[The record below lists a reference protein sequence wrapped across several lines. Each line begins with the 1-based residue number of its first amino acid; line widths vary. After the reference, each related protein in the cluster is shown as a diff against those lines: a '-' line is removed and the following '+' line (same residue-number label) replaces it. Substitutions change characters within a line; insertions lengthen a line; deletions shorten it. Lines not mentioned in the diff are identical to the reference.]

1 MTVDA
6 DNKSSTD
13 LEREVET
20 TRAGL
25 EDTLGELRERVQPR
39 AVMDEVWEFASGS
52 GGGDFVRNLGRTAR
66 DNPVPVALIGA
77 GIAWL
82 ISGRGPSFGDARDAV
97 SSRFGSD
104 DSYDSRYPGRRRV
117 APAYGSSAYG
127 RPYTREDF
135 DDEGYEHVGG
145 GSNEPGVL
153 AKAGQSLKGAV
164 GTVSDTLSGAASSVT
179 GAVSGAADAVSGAAS
194 SLTGAAS
201 RGVGAVSGAG
211 SRVAGSASEF
221 GRSAS
226 ERAAYLRDQA
236 YRGGSSASRS
246 ASEFAD
252 QQPLLVAA
260 IGLAVGAVVGAAFRS
275 TEAERRLMGEQADR
289 LKAQA
294 MELANE
300 GYERAAEVAG
310 QTLDEVKREAENQGL
325 TTSDAKDAAGSLTD
339 RVRAVYEKG
348 KETVAGEIKSAADDA
363 EKVVDDK
370 ADQFKPSNTFG
381 SENKGNQPNT
391 SGTTPGANTTPKF
404 GA

>member
-13 LEREVET
+13 LEREVES

-52 GGGDFVRNLGRTAR
+52 GGGDFVKNLGRTAR

-82 ISGRGPSFGDARDAV
+82 ISGRGPSFGDAKNAV
-97 SSRFGSD
+97 TSRFSD
-104 DSYDSRYPGRRRV
+104 DEGYDSRYPGRRRV

-127 RPYTREDF
+127 RPYSREDF
-135 DDEGYEHVGG
+135 EDEGYEHVGG
-145 GSNEPGVL
+145 TGEPGVL
-153 AKAGQSLKGAV
+153 AKAGQSLKSAV

-179 GAVSGAADAVSGAAS
+179 GAVAGAAGSVSDAAS
-194 SLTGAAS
+194 SVTGAVS
-201 RGVGAVSGAG
+201 RSAGAVSGAG
-211 SRVAGSASEF
+211 SRVAGTASQF

-226 ERAAYLRDQA
+226 ERAVYLRDQA
-236 YRGGSSASRS
+236 YRGGSTATRS
-246 ASEFAD
+246 ATEFAD

-294 MELANE
+294 MELAND
-300 GYERAAEVAG
+300 GYERAAAVAS
-310 QTLDEVKREAENQGL
+310 QTLDDVKAEAEVQGL
-325 TTSDAKDAAGSLTD
+325 TTSDAKGAAGSLTD

-348 KETVAGEIKSAADDA
+348 KETVAGEIKAAAGDA

-370 ADQFKPSNTFG
+370 ANEFKA
-381 SENKGNQPNT
+381 SENKGGDDKGSLPVT
-391 SGTTPGANTTPKF
+391 SGTTLGANTTPKI